1 MKNEFANYEQSLA
14 LKELGFDEP
23 CFGYYYTI
31 NGRDWKF
38 AEKIEYLRLDD
49 EINIGPNFNIL
60 APLKQQVFRWFR
72 KKYNL
77 IAVIST
83 TPIFD
88 KMYGSKY
95 KSDIFYQ
102 FQPFKWVDGKYQINN
117 TYEEAENACIDKLI
131 EIVKQK

>member
-1 MKNEFANYEQSLA
+1 MKNEFVNYDQA
-14 LKELGFDEP
+14 VVLKELGFNKP

-60 APLKQQVFRWFR
+60 APLKQQVFKFFR
-72 KKYNL
+72 DNYPELDFGFGKIHNETNNYHFHINL
-77 IAVIST
+77 EW
-83 TPIFD
+83 
-88 KMYGSKY
+88 
-95 KSDIFYQ
+95 Q
-102 FQPFKWVDGKYQINN
+102 FFEG
-117 TYEEAENACIDKLI
+117 TYEEAEIACIDRLI